1 MKYKFNPLTGKLDM
15 VGNGGDAASDMVM
28 DSGVML
34 EAHGGLEATDF
45 SKVNMTVKDALKR
58 ILCKPAQA
66 KVTPSG
72 GGAFLVGT
80 SHTVNVAVTVEKKS
94 YDITSVV
101 IGGQTPTPTTT
112 NGKDKYAITANNVS
126 SDTDWN
132 YEVTENVNGAEAKQ
146 NGKISA
152 KFYYPNLIFTTDT
165 LDFDTVLLYYNQSAE
180 TFTIKGLQKNA
191 QWINN
196 AHLTSPFTPDL
207 GKLEVRKGISNTPTY
222 PRIGILT
229 KSSKYDLESAAP
241 TGTESGMWPK
251 QNNTVAVKLTLS
263 DKSQP
268 SDYTAGDLINYG
280 DDWYFYYTTQDA
292 NTGTNAVMFDIKFK
306 NK

>member
-15 VGNGGDAASDMVM
+15 VGNGGDAASEVM

-101 IGGQTPTPTTT
+101 IGGQTPTPTTI
-112 NGKDKYAITANNVS
+112 NGEDKYAITANNVS

-165 LDFDTVLLYYNQSAE
+165 LDFDTVLLYYNTNAK
-180 TFTIKGLQKNA
+180 TFAIKGVKKNGS
-191 QWINN
+191 WINEAN
-196 AHLTSPFTPDL
+196 FSAPSYPDL
-207 GKLEVRKGISNTPTY
+207 GTTFKRLGISNTPTY

-229 KSSKYDLESAAP
+229 KSSKYDLQSAAP
-241 TGTESGMWPK
+241 TGTESGVWPK
-251 QNNTVAVKLTLS
+251 RTGIAIKLTFSNKALGEYADGDFIDYGS
-263 DKSQP
+263 DW
-268 SDYTAGDLINYG
+268 N
-280 DDWYFYYTTQDA
+280 FYYTTQDA
-292 NTGTNAVMFDIKFK
+292 NTGEATVVFDVNFK
-306 NK
+306 NKQQ

>member
-1 MKYKFNPLTGKLDM
+1 MYKFNPLSGKLDM
-15 VGNGGDAASDMVM
+15 VGNGGDAASEVM

-112 NGKDKYAITANNVS
+112 NGEDKYAITANNVS

-165 LDFDTVLLYYNQSAE
+165 LDFDTVLLYYNTNAK
-180 TFTIKGLQKNA
+180 TFAIKGVKKNGS
-191 QWINN
+191 WINEAN
-196 AHLTSPFTPDL
+196 FSAPSYPDL
-207 GKLEVRKGISNTPTY
+207 GTTFKRLSISNTPTY

-229 KSSKYDLESAAP
+229 KSSKYDLQSAAP
-241 TGTESGMWPK
+241 TGTESGVWPK
-251 QNNTVAVKLTLS
+251 RTGIAIKLTFSNKALDEYADS
-263 DKSQP
+263 DFIDYG
-268 SDYTAGDLINYG
+268 SDWN
-280 DDWYFYYTTQDA
+280 FYYTTQDA
-292 NTGTNAVMFDIKFK
+292 NTGEATVVFDVNFK
-306 NK
+306 NKQQ